1 MLEAMESVV
10 VFGSELLLGDQI
22 PLIPHRDPLV
32 MTHFYGILLLL
43 TSI

>member
-1 MLEAMESVV
+1 VAALGMVRGVV

-32 MTHFYGILLLL
+32 MTHFLMVLRFF
-43 TSI
+43 